1 MTYYN
6 LEQELQFEMEEEKI
20 KIDPNDNV
28 CSVCGKP
35 FKHYKYY
42 VCENGGMLKS
52 EIKSVVF
59 RTSHAGCNSLVEKI
73 KKLKD
78 ELLDL
83 EFKLFCKRA

>member
-1 MTYYN
+1 MPYYD
-6 LEQELQFEMEEEKI
+6 LTELEEEKI

-42 VCENGGMLKS
+42 VCENGGMMKNELKS
-52 EIKSVVF
+52 VEF

-73 KKLKD
+73 KKLKE

>member
-1 MTYYN
+1 MPYYN
-6 LEQELQFEMEEEKI
+6 LEEELQFELEEERI

-42 VCENGGMLKS
+42 VCENGAMIKNELKS
-52 EIKSVVF
+52 VEF
-59 RTSHAGCNSLVEKI
+59 RTAHAGCCSLMDKI